1 MQKRIGA
8 DTAEVVVTS
17 NVTTK
22 FREAFETYTA
32 GDKWNQVLGDGDIVQ
47 VDGNCAAS
55 SYLVISKDPLTAGN
69 VTTIETVNDFAMP
82 FEASIGLSLSQRTL
96 GQEFSVEFV
105 DTDTPL
111 TPPAD
116 LTISSVQQAAT
127 TLTITTATPHGLAV
141 GARFGVFGV
150 SDSRL
155 NYPALV
161 VATTPSATQFTATVG
176 PGGAIPSVT
185 AGPFNSGFVYFRSA
199 LGFSKNGTSLLFEN
213 GVVTNASA
221 YIRSESGDV
230 LPSGNISGNHSV
242 AVGTT
247 ASVQAVNAALNY
259 SFQPTT
265 EYRLSLMADRLQ
277 WSDSGVDS
285 TSGTTARVTRS
296 QVVPSPNKR
305 YKLRFRAT
313 DNKALTVPT
322 AQIVSVAKSGSA
334 TATIIFDRPHNL
346 TTADVFVAYGV
357 RDQTN
362 FANLTTATAIASVV
376 NATTITA
383 IWGASVTAT
392 SYGGYAA
399 KVQGGNLMSALG
411 AIAQSAQSITQTS
424 NIITLVGSAAWS
436 GLLIGD
442 YVNLVGIRDISTGAT
457 LGVDGAYRVRDI
469 QTTNLFLEP
478 IGTTAGGSDIVT
490 TNCGGAVIK
499 RTDMRIS
506 FARVFD
512 YERERVELLPRASGD
527 VTGSVPVTVNG
538 TPAVTVSSGT
548 VTTVTTLSNG
558 QAAHDAVIAGSPHR
572 IAGRAVTANY
582 TAVATGDTADLI
594 TTTVGATIVKPYAIP
609 EASWN
614 ASLALTTTTAAAI
627 QTAAGAGLKRHVTAL
642 QAINT
647 GASAVDLIILDGV
660 TERWRLPLPV
670 NVPVSIPFPTEIVNT
685 ANTALNANLSAAG
698 TVRANFQGYTAP

>member
-32 GDKWNQVLGDGDIVQ
+32 GDKWNQVLGEGDIVQ

-55 SYLVISKDPLTAGN
+55 SYLVVSKDPLTAGN

-111 TPPAD
+111 TPPVD
-116 LTISSVQQAAT
+116 LTISAIQQAAT
-127 TLTITTATPHGLAV
+127 TLTITTATPHGLTV
-141 GARFGVFGV
+141 GARIGVFGV

-161 VATTPSATQFTATVG
+161 VATTPTATQFTATAG
-176 PGGAIPSVT
+176 PGGTIPSVT

-199 LGFSKNGTSLLFEN
+199 LGFAKNGTGLLFEN
-213 GVVTNASA
+213 ATATNASA

-230 LPSGNISGNHSV
+230 LPSGTIAGNH
-242 AVGTT
+242 AVTIGST

-313 DNKALTVPT
+313 DNKGLTVPT
-322 AQIVSVAKSGSA
+322 AQIVSVAKSGST
-334 TATIIFDRPHNL
+334 TATIVFDRPHNL

-362 FANLTTATAIASVV
+362 FANLTTATAIASIV
-376 NATTITA
+376 NTTTITA
-383 IWGASVTAT
+383 VWGASVTAT

-411 AIAQSAQSITQTS
+411 VIAQVAQSVTRTS

-457 LGVDGAYRVRDI
+457 LGIDGAYRVRDI

-478 IGTTAGGSDIVT
+478 IGTTAGGTDIVS

-506 FARVFD
+506 FVRVFD

-527 VTGSVPVTVNG
+527 VTGSVPVTING

-609 EASWN
+609 EVSWN